1 MQTATLQRS
10 THAVVRACELRAR
23 IQPCTETV
31 VRFTTIDDHT
41 ADFSIHEPLAHVV
54 VLRASPLGQKGLAP
68 LLSG

>member
-1 MQTATLQRS
+1 MQLCVRVS
-10 THAVVRACELRAR
+10 YELVFSHALRLLCDSR
-23 IQPCTETV
+23 PS
-31 VRFTTIDDHT
+31 TTIRT